1 MKTLANCKPTEFLKQ
16 TNRIKKATEKWLTA
30 TDIMAIRRN
39 MPELEVPDLDASV
52 EEKARIMAENKQ
64 KRDAQVRANVSQIL
78 DNILD
83 KHPDETLE
91 LLALVCFVEPK
102 DVDDHTIDEYLTAI
116 TEMINNEAVLGFFTS
131 LARWGVTNTS
141 AV

>member
-1 MKTLANCKPTEFLKQ
+1 MKTLANCKPTEFLKR
-16 TNRIKKATEKWLTA
+16 TNRIKKAAEKWLTA

-131 LARWGVTNTS
+131 LARWGVMNTS
-141 AV
+141 DV

>member
-16 TNRIKKATEKWLTA
+16 TNRIKKAAEKWLTA
-30 TDIMAIRRN
+30 TDIMAIRRI

-131 LARWGVTNTS
+131 LARWGVTNTFD
-141 AV
+141 V